1 MKCWHGP
8 NAFIS
13 KFHFVCP
20 LNVLEAN
27 ENMKHKG
34 SIKRVRNGPQ
44 MMLEDRFLY
53 LFSFFLKIES

>member
-1 MKCWHGP
+1 MLAWAKCIHLK
-8 NAFIS
+8 IS
-13 KFHFVCP
+13 FCLP
-20 LNVLEAN
+20 LNVLETN

-53 LFSFFLKIES
+53 LFSFFLKIENS